1 MRWGE
6 RLSLTYMPG
15 LSPSQIGLGIV
26 YHRLVKEYERA
37 PKGCLMVSMNKNKN
51 VWSGGGILTL
61 GDPWGQ
67 NVRFLH
73 FLNLLMKYIKGRYV
87 PWWGIKILTHQG
99 LDLPSTKVKMT
110 HHGTYT

>member
-15 LSPSQIGLGIV
+15 LSPSQIGPGIV
-26 YHRLVKEYERA
+26 YHRLVKEYESA
-37 PKGCLMVSMNKNKN
+37 PNGCIMVSMNKNKN

-67 NVRFLH
+67 NVCFLH
-73 FLNLLMKYIKGRYV
+73 FLNLLMN
-87 PWWGIKILTHQG
+87 
-99 LDLPSTKVKMT
+99 
-110 HHGTYT
+110 